1 MEMETLTE
9 VVQST
14 KQIKIQGFSVTS
26 AMSNGEFFKSRT
38 RWTVGGYDWEV
49 QVVPRA
55 SNGSRDYVALNL
67 RFHSEAP
74 TDNNV
79 KANFSC
85 RFIDPSGKLK
95 PSQGSSG
102 TYKFTRG
109 SYTFNIMAIAD
120 LKTSGYI
127 KDDAFT
133 VECTIMVLRELAKNA
148 VTHRPADD
156 LAPSSGLHHHL
167 GELLQKG
174 TGADVTLVVSGE
186 SFTVHKAILASR
198 SPVFMAE
205 FFGQM
210 KEKRS
215 PRVDI
220 KGMEAAIFRA
230 MLQFIYT
237 DSAPELDRPEDGT
250 AIAQHLLVAA
260 DMYGID
266 RLKLICEDKL
276 YDGINVD
283 TAATTLALAEQH
295 GCSHLKAKCIEL
307 IAANLE
313 AAMATEGYKH
323 LMASCPSVMNDLLKA
338 VHGEKN

>member
-9 VVQST
+9 VVQSS

-26 AMSNGEFFKSRT
+26 AMSNAEFFKSRK
-38 RWTVGGYDWEV
+38 WTVGGYDWEV
-49 QVVPRA
+49 QVVPRM
-55 SNGSRDYVALNL
+55 SNGRDNCVALNL
-67 RFHSEAP
+67 RFHSEAQ
-74 TDNNV
+74 TSNNV
-79 KANFSC
+79 KANFSS

-95 PSQGSSG
+95 PSQGRSSTYNFTQG
-102 TYKFTRG
+102 TYTFYLMPRG
-109 SYTFNIMAIAD
+109 D
-120 LKTSGYI
+120 LQTSGYI

-133 VECTIMVLRELAKNA
+133 VECTIKVLRELAKNA
-148 VTHRPADD
+148 VIHRPADD
-156 LAPSSGLHHHL
+156 IVPSSGLHHHL

-186 SFTVHKAILASR
+186 SFTAHKAILASR

-205 FFGQM
+205 FFGHM

-215 PRVDI
+215 PRVEI
-220 KGMEAAIFRA
+220 KGMEAAVFRA
-230 MLQFIYT
+230 MIHFIYT
-237 DSAPELDRPEDGT
+237 DSAPELDQPEDGT

-276 YDGINVD
+276 YDGISVD
-283 TAATTLALAEQH
+283 TAASTLALAEQH
-295 GCSHLKAKCIEL
+295 GCSHLKARCIEL
-307 IAANLE
+307 ITLNLE

-338 VHGEKN
+338 VHERKN